1 MLIKLAKTTALV
13 AVASCTL
20 NAADFNAQAE
30 KDRVE
35 LVKYFEA
42 KFADPHANKA
52 TFFPHSTDDELKNNF
67 EKGLKHDD
75 FNIGSY
81 AYAKDAKK
89 TYEPLKEFPPYEF
102 NVETGEGLYTTA
114 FANGKTFA
122 DCGINPTDGDKYPHY
137 SEERA
142 QVVTL
147 TQAINECRTSN
158 GEKAWSTT
166 KGEMADLQAYIN
178 YATMEE
184 DKVVNVEI
192 NSQAAADAYERGKAY
207 YYTQRGYLNLSCAE
221 CHVQGTGQRVRNEK
235 LSPLLGSV
243 THFPVYRLKWQGM
256 GTLERRMSGC
266 VKDQGQVPPGNTSDE
281 MKELLFFMSYM
292 SNGMKIDGPDIRK

>member
-1 MLIKLAKTTALV
+1 MLMKLAKTTVLV
-13 AVASCTL
+13 ALASCTL
-20 NAADFNAQAE
+20 NATDYSAQAE

-42 KFADPHANKA
+42 KFADPYANKA

-75 FNIGSY
+75 FSMGAYS
-81 AYAKDAKK
+81 YAKDAKK
-89 TYEPLKEFPPYEF
+89 TYIPLKDFPPYEL
-102 NVETGEGLYTTA
+102 NVEDGEALYNKA
-114 FANGKTFA
+114 FANGNTFA
-122 DCGINPTDGDKYPHY
+122 ACFPDPAIGDKYPHY
-137 SEERA
+137 SEERG

-147 TQAINECRTSN
+147 TQAVNECLTSN
-158 GEKAWSTT
+158 GEKAWNT
-166 KGEMADLQAYIN
+166 KKGKMADLQAYLN

-192 NSQAAADAYERGKAY
+192 TSQAAADAYERGKAY
-207 YYTQRGYLNLSCAE
+207 YYTQKGYLNLSCAE

-243 THFPVYRLKWQGM
+243 THFPVYRLKWQGT

-266 VKDQGQVPPGNTSDE
+266 VKDQGQVPPKDTSNE